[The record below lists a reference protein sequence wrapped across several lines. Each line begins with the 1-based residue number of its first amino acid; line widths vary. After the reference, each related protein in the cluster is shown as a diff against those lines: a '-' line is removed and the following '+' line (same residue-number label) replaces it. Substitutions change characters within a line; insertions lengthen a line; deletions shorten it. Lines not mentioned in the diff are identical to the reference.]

1 MSERALVAASFGTSH
16 RDAIESCIAP
26 CEAALSAAFPDH
38 RIVRAFSSSIVRRI
52 LAERDGLFVPSP
64 EEAYRALAEEACE
77 IVLVQSLLVIPGE
90 EYEKKI
96 TGPLRELGRSF
107 AKLSI
112 GHPLLP
118 GAGARLASVL
128 EDLRARLDPGADLVL
143 MGHGS
148 RHEADVLYTGLQRLI
163 DAAGFPIHLGT
174 VEGTLGIDEV
184 LARLESSVAGSRGR
198 RLILAPF
205 MLVAGEHVRKDM
217 AGPGPE
223 SWLRRLETAG
233 YAVEPSLE
241 GLGSHE
247 AVRDLFVE
255 SARKAAIGLAAPS
268 QDRPRFCP

>member
-1 MSERALVAASFGTSH
+1 MSAKALVAASFGTSH

-26 CEAALSAAFPDH
+26 CEKALAAAFPDYSL
-38 RIVRAFSSSIVRRI
+38 VRAFSSSIVRRI

-64 EEAYRALAEEACE
+64 EEAYRALAEEGSAV
-77 IVLVQSLLVIPGE
+77 ILVQSLLMIPGE

-96 TGPLRELGRSF
+96 VAPLRCLGGSF

-112 GHPLLP
+112 GRPLLP

-128 EDLRARLDPGADLVL
+128 EDFRARRDAGADLVL

-148 RHEADVLYTGLQRLI
+148 RHEADVFYAGLQRLV

-174 VEGTLGIDEV
+174 VEGSLGLDAV
-184 LARLESSVAGSRGR
+184 LARLETAAVGGRGR
-198 RLILAPF
+198 RFILAPF
-205 MLVAGEHVRKDM
+205 MLVAGDHVRSDM

-223 SWLRRLETAG
+223 SWLARLGTAG

-247 AVRDLFVE
+247 AVQDLFVE
-255 SARKAAIGLAAPS
+255 SARSAATAFSAPGY
-268 QDRPRFCP
+268 DRLMSI